1 MSENTLKSL
10 VRCQKLLAVVISDL
24 EQSMGIEGAKEF
36 ALAAMCLSEDMRKFA
51 YKFKSNG

>member
-51 YKFKSNG
+51 YKFNSNG